1 MMKKTYQKA
10 LHLFFL
16 LLLTNGVGYIGST
29 FMTPDNMLWY
39 QYLNKP
45 LLTPP
50 NIVFPIMW
58 TILFFMMAIA
68 AFLVWNKANPKYF
81 TLSLMA
87 NLAWSFSFFYLRNT
101 LAALVIILIYLFLLY
116 MCIKVFYKASRMAAY
131 LMIPTFI
138 WCLFALYLNGY
149 VVLFN

>member
-1 MMKKTYQKA
+1 MKKTYQKA
-10 LHLFFL
+10 LRLFFL

-39 QYLNKP
+39 EYINKP
-45 LLTPP
+45 TLTPP

-58 TILFFMMAIA
+58 TILFFMMAFA
-68 AFLVWNKANPKYF
+68 AYLVWNKANPKYF

-116 MCIKVFYKASRMAAY
+116 MCIKVFYKVSKSAAY
-131 LMIPTFI
+131 LMVPTFI

-149 VVLFN
+149 VVMFN

>member
-1 MMKKTYQKA
+1 MTKTYQKA
-10 LHLFFL
+10 LRLFFL

-29 FMTPDNMLWY
+29 FMTYDNMLWY

-45 LLTPP
+45 ILTPP
-50 NIVFPIMW
+50 NVVFPIMW

-116 MCIKVFYKASRMAAY
+116 MCIKVFYKVSKSAAY

>member
-1 MMKKTYQKA
+1 MNKTYQKA
-10 LHLFFL
+10 LCLFFL
-16 LLLTNGVGYIGST
+16 LLLTNGVGYVGST

-45 LLTPP
+45 ILTPP
-50 NIVFPIMW
+50 DIVFPIVW
-58 TILFFMMAIA
+58 TILFFLMAFA
-68 AFLVWNKANPKYF
+68 AFIVWNKANPKYF

-87 NLAWSFSFFYLRNT
+87 NLAWSFSFFYLRST
-101 LAALVIILIYLFLLY
+101 LVALVIILIYLFLLY
-116 MCIKVFYKASRMAAY
+116 MCIKVFYKVSKTAAY
-131 LMIPTFI
+131 LMVPTFI

>member
-1 MMKKTYQKA
+1 MKKTYQKA
-10 LHLFFL
+10 LRLFFL
-16 LLLTNGVGYIGST
+16 LLLTNGVGYVGST

-45 LLTPP
+45 FLTPP

-58 TILFFMMAIA
+58 TILFFTMAFA
-68 AFLVWNKANPKYF
+68 AFIVWNKANPKYF

-101 LAALVIILIYLFLLY
+101 TAALIIILIYLFLLY
-116 MCIKVFYKASRMAAY
+116 MCIKVFYKVSKVAGY
-131 LMIPTFI
+131 LMVPTFV
-138 WCLFALYLNGY
+138 WCLYALYLNGY